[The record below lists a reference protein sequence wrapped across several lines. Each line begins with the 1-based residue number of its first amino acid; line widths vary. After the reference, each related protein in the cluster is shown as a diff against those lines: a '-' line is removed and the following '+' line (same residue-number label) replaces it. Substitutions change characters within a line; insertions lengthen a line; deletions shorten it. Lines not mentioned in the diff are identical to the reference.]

1 MPMQAALLACAGA
14 PAKGLFGTFRE
25 VNKHAD
31 QEVSHEPDVNVRRRW
46 FAEMKKRLQRVVAA
60 DRQAVFG

>member
-31 QEVSHEPDVNVRRRW
+31 QEFSHEPDVNVRRRW

-60 DRQAVFG
+60 ERQAVFG